1 MLQNILYMSKI
12 VMKFGGSSVADTD
25 RILNVANIIKQKI
38 DQKCKVAVVV
48 SAMAGV
54 TNDLIEKSKK
64 ISDDFPTEEYDA
76 LLSSG
81 EQITSTLLAA
91 ALQKLGLQS
100 RSWLGWQIPIVTE
113 GDYKSS
119 RIIAV
124 NSKILNDCMNQ
135 GIVPIIPGFQGL
147 SKENR
152 ISTIGRGGS
161 DASAV
166 AIAKCLEADF
176 CEIYTDVDGVFTT
189 NPNLETKAR
198 KIEKISYEEMLEM
211 ASLGAKVMQSSSV
224 QKAMINDVEIYV
236 RSTFS
241 NNKGTLIAS
250 EDKISYDKVITGVAY
265 SIDDAKVTLQG
276 VKDKPGVASSIFKPL
291 YKNNIVV
298 DMIVQNISADNSK
311 TDVTFTIK
319 REDLKKTILVLE
331 QLQNQLEFEN
341 LLTDDKVSKVSIV
354 GAGMITHPGVAY
366 RMFDALSSKKI
377 NIMVISTS
385 EIKISVLVNEQNIK
399 EAVKIIHQVF
409 ELDK

>member
-1 MLQNILYMSKI
+1 MSKI
-12 VMKFGGSSVADTD
+12 VMKFGGTSVADTD
-25 RILNVANIIKQKI
+25 RILHVANIIKQKI
-38 DQKCKVAVVV
+38 DQKHKVAVVV

-54 TNDLIEKSKK
+54 TNDLIQKSKK
-64 ISDDFPTEEYDA
+64 ISDNFPNEEYDA
-76 LLSSG
+76 LLSTG

-100 RSWLGWQIPIVTE
+100 RSWLGWQIPVVTE
-113 GDYKSS
+113 GDYKNS
-119 RIIAV
+119 RIVAV
-124 NSKILNDCMNQ
+124 NSKVLNDCMNQ
-135 GIVPIIPGFQGL
+135 GIVPVIPGFQGL

-152 ISTIGRGGS
+152 ITTIGRGGS

-189 NPNLETKAR
+189 NPDLETKAK

-236 RSTFS
+236 KSAFS
-241 NNKGTLIAS
+241 NNPGTLIAS

-265 SIDDAKVTLQG
+265 SSDDAKVTLQG

-291 YKNNIVV
+291 YENNIVV

-319 REDLKKTILVLE
+319 RDDLKRTILVLE
-331 QLQNQLEFEN
+331 QLKNQLEFET

-385 EIKISVLVNEQNIK
+385 EIKISVLIDEKNTK
-399 EAVKIIHQVF
+399 EAVQIIHEVF

>member
-1 MLQNILYMSKI
+1 MSKI
-12 VMKFGGSSVADTD
+12 VMKFGGTSVADTD
-25 RILNVANIIKQKI
+25 RISHVANIIKAKI
-38 DQKCKVAVVV
+38 DQNHKIAVVV

-54 TNDLIEKSKK
+54 TNDLIQKSKK
-64 ISDDFPTEEYDA
+64 ISDSFPIDEYDA

-81 EQITSTLLAA
+81 EQVTATLLAA
-91 ALQKLGLQS
+91 ALQKIGIKS

-113 GDYKSS
+113 GDHKNS
-119 RIIAV
+119 RIISV
-124 NSKILNDCMNQ
+124 NSKVLNDCIDQ
-135 GIVPIIPGFQGL
+135 DIIPIIPGFQGL
-147 SKENR
+147 TEGNR

-189 NPNLETKAR
+189 NPDLESKAK

-224 QKAMINDVEIYV
+224 QKAMINDVDIYV
-236 RSTFS
+236 KSTFS
-241 NNKGTLIAS
+241 NNSGT
-250 EDKISYDKVITGVAY
+250 KIGSQDRVSYDKVITGVAY
-265 SIDDAKVTLQG
+265 SSDDAKVTLQG

-291 YKNNIVV
+291 YENNIVV
-298 DMIVQNISADNSK
+298 DMIVQNVSADNSK

-319 REDLKKTILVLE
+319 RDDLQKTTLVLE
-331 QLQNQLEFEN
+331 KLKEQLNFDK
-341 LLTDDKVSKVSIV
+341 LLTDGHVSKISIV

-385 EIKISVLVNEQNIK
+385 EIKISVLINEKNTK
-399 EAVKIIHQVF
+399 EAVKTIHQIF

>member
-1 MLQNILYMSKI
+1 MSKI
-12 VMKFGGSSVADTD
+12 VMKFGGTSVADTD
-25 RILNVANIIKQKI
+25 RISHVANIIKAKI
-38 DQKCKVAVVV
+38 DQNHKIAVVV

-54 TNDLIEKSKK
+54 TNDLIQKSKK
-64 ISDDFPTEEYDA
+64 ISDSFPSDEYDA

-81 EQITSTLLAA
+81 EQVTATLLAG
-91 ALQKLGLQS
+91 ALQKFGIKS

-113 GDYKSS
+113 GDHKNS
-119 RIIAV
+119 RIISV
-124 NSKILNDCMNQ
+124 NSKVLNDCIDQ
-135 GIVPIIPGFQGL
+135 DIVPIIPGFQGL
-147 SKENR
+147 TEGNR

-189 NPNLETKAR
+189 NPDLESKAK

-224 QKAMINDVEIYV
+224 QKAMINDVDIYV
-236 RSTFS
+236 KSTFS
-241 NNKGTLIAS
+241 NNSGT
-250 EDKISYDKVITGVAY
+250 KIGSQDRVSYDKVITGVAY
-265 SIDDAKVTLQG
+265 SSDDAKVTLQG

-291 YKNNIVV
+291 YENNIVV
-298 DMIVQNISADNSK
+298 DMIVQNVSADNSK

-319 REDLKKTILVLE
+319 RDDLQKTTSVLE
-331 QLQNQLEFEN
+331 RLKEQLNFDK
-341 LLTDDKVSKVSIV
+341 LLTDGHVSKISIV

-385 EIKISVLVNEQNIK
+385 EIKISVLIDEKNTK
-399 EAVKIIHQVF
+399 EAVKTIHQIF

>member
-1 MLQNILYMSKI
+1 
-12 VMKFGGSSVADTD
+12 MKFGGTSVADTD
-25 RILNVANIIKQKI
+25 RISHVANIVKAKI
-38 DQKCKVAVVV
+38 DQNHKIAVVV

-54 TNDLIEKSKK
+54 TNDLIQKSKK
-64 ISDDFPTEEYDA
+64 ISDSFPIDEYDA

-81 EQITSTLLAA
+81 EQVTATLLAA
-91 ALQKLGLQS
+91 ALQKIGIKS

-113 GDYKSS
+113 GDHKNS
-119 RIIAV
+119 RIISV
-124 NSKILNDCMNQ
+124 NSKVLNDCIDQ
-135 GIVPIIPGFQGL
+135 DIVPIIPGFQGL
-147 SKENR
+147 TEGNR

-166 AIAKCLEADF
+166 AIAKCLDADF

-189 NPNLETKAR
+189 NPDLESKAK

-224 QKAMINDVEIYV
+224 QKAMINDVDIYV
-236 RSTFS
+236 KSTFS
-241 NNKGTLIAS
+241 NNSGTKIGS
-250 EDKISYDKVITGVAY
+250 QDKVSYDKVITGVAY
-265 SIDDAKVTLQG
+265 SSDDAKVTLQG

-291 YKNNIVV
+291 YENNIVV
-298 DMIVQNISADNSK
+298 DMIVQNVSADNSK

-319 REDLKKTILVLE
+319 RDDLQKTTLVLE
-331 QLQNQLEFEN
+331 KLKEQLNFDK
-341 LLTDDKVSKVSIV
+341 LLTDGHVSKISIV

-385 EIKISVLVNEQNIK
+385 EIKISVLIDEKNTK
-399 EAVKIIHQVF
+399 EAVKTIHQIF

>member
-1 MLQNILYMSKI
+1 MSKI
-12 VMKFGGSSVADTD
+12 VMKFGGTSVADTD
-25 RILNVANIIKQKI
+25 RISHVANIVKAKI
-38 DQKCKVAVVV
+38 DQNHKIAVVV

-54 TNDLIEKSKK
+54 TNDLIQKSKK
-64 ISDDFPTEEYDA
+64 ISDSFPVDEYDA

-81 EQITSTLLAA
+81 EQVTATLLAA
-91 ALQKLGLQS
+91 ALQKIGIKS

-113 GDYKSS
+113 GDHKNS
-119 RIIAV
+119 RIISV
-124 NSKILNDCMNQ
+124 NSKVLNDCIDQ
-135 GIVPIIPGFQGL
+135 DIVPIIPGFQGL
-147 SKENR
+147 TEGNR

-166 AIAKCLEADF
+166 AIAKCLDADF

-189 NPNLETKAR
+189 NPDLESKAK

-224 QKAMINDVEIYV
+224 QKAMINDVDIYV
-236 RSTFS
+236 KSTFS
-241 NNKGTLIAS
+241 NNSGTKIGS
-250 EDKISYDKVITGVAY
+250 QDKVSYDKVITGVAY
-265 SIDDAKVTLQG
+265 SSDDAKVTLQG

-291 YKNNIVV
+291 YENNIVV
-298 DMIVQNISADNSK
+298 DMIVQNVSADNSK

-319 REDLKKTILVLE
+319 RDDLQKTTLVLE
-331 QLQNQLEFEN
+331 KLKEQLNFDK
-341 LLTDDKVSKVSIV
+341 LLTDGHVSKISIV

-385 EIKISVLVNEQNIK
+385 EIKISVLIDEKNTK
-399 EAVKIIHQVF
+399 EAVKTIHQIF

>member
-1 MLQNILYMSKI
+1 MSKI
-12 VMKFGGSSVADTD
+12 VMKFGGTSVADTD
-25 RILNVANIIKQKI
+25 RISHVANIIKAKI
-38 DQKCKVAVVV
+38 DQNHKIAVVV

-54 TNDLIEKSKK
+54 TNDLIQKSKK
-64 ISDDFPTEEYDA
+64 ISDSFPIDEYDA

-81 EQITSTLLAA
+81 EQVTATLLAA
-91 ALQKLGLQS
+91 ALQKIGIKS

-113 GDYKSS
+113 GDHKNS
-119 RIIAV
+119 RIISV
-124 NSKILNDCMNQ
+124 NSKVLNDCIDQ
-135 GIVPIIPGFQGL
+135 DIVPIIPGFQGL
-147 SKENR
+147 TEGNR

-189 NPNLETKAR
+189 NPDLESKAK

-224 QKAMINDVEIYV
+224 QKAMINDVDIYV
-236 RSTFS
+236 KSTFS
-241 NNKGTLIAS
+241 NNSGTKIGS
-250 EDKISYDKVITGVAY
+250 QDKVSYDKVITGVAY
-265 SIDDAKVTLQG
+265 SSDDAKVTLQG

-291 YKNNIVV
+291 YENNIVV
-298 DMIVQNISADNSK
+298 DMIVQNVSADNSK

-319 REDLKKTILVLE
+319 RDDLQKTTLVLE
-331 QLQNQLEFEN
+331 KLKEQLNFDK
-341 LLTDDKVSKVSIV
+341 LLTDGHVSKISIV

-385 EIKISVLVNEQNIK
+385 EIKISVLINEKNTK
-399 EAVKIIHQVF
+399 EAVKTIHQIF